1 MNGPEVDSQLAQLQQ
16 QPFHVT
22 EELLPALLG
31 KLVKLVQ
38 ENDIKTD
45 ADMDKTIDKA
55 AGEVLEE
62 AKAEPKEKTDSG
74 DEAQKEIIPHM
85 VELETVKKKGVI
97 KEVGVSNES
106 KIKDAVEA
114 KPKGSLN
121 NTEDL
126 EGKEKEKVKR
136 QGRTGAECQENKE
149 YQIKNEEGKKVEE
162 QQRNS

>member
-1 MNGPEVDSQLAQLQQ
+1 MVVAFSLFISTPVSTVSLCVLLANAPTSPSICLFVRWPSDHSVDNERLSCWIAPAIQVELIYLLLPLASLDQERMNGPEVDSQLAQLQQ

-74 DEAQKEIIPHM
+74 
-85 VELETVKKKGVI
+85 
-97 KEVGVSNES
+97 
-106 KIKDAVEA
+106 
-114 KPKGSLN
+114 
-121 NTEDL
+121 
-126 EGKEKEKVKR
+126 EKEE
-136 QGRTGAECQENKE
+136 TE
-149 YQIKNEEGKKVEE
+149 KK
-162 QQRNS
+162 

>member
-1 MNGPEVDSQLAQLQQ
+1 MNGSEVDSQLAQLQQ

-74 DEAQKEIIPHM
+74 DEAQKETIPHM
-85 VELETVKKKGVI
+85 VELETVKEKGVI
-97 KEVGVSNES
+97 KEVVESNES
-106 KIKDAVEA
+106 KI
-114 KPKGSLN
+114 
-121 NTEDL
+121 EDVVIINDDGNSVSGEVSKL
-126 EGKEKEKVKR
+126 LGQLPPSV
-136 QGRTGAECQENKE
+136 QALTGVDLS
-149 YQIKNEEGKKVEE
+149 GV
-162 QQRNS
+162 RHFTL

>member
-1 MNGPEVDSQLAQLQQ
+1 MG
-16 QPFHVT
+16 
-22 EELLPALLG
+22 
-31 KLVKLVQ
+31 
-38 ENDIKTD
+38 TD

-97 KEVGVSNES
+97 KEVVESNES

-162 QQRNS
+162 QEIGDNGFKLTKEVKRQEKEEMEKALKEKEKEQGGIT